1 MGDQVDRVVMK
12 HVFFPPRKQ
21 KNVEGLKLDK
31 SALKLIIGGILLCVE
46 SLDILEQIMQKAFY

>member
-12 HVFFPPRKQ
+12 HVFYPPRKP

-31 SALKLIIGGILLCVE
+31 SALKFIIGGIYYVWNRW
-46 SLDILEQIMQKAFY
+46 IYWNK